1 MLEMYVKTFGSWFCE
16 INYTDKMIYRIHTEN
31 SQSLTIKTYVH
42 EYYLIQK
49 KSLSWLKIFI
59 TNVAIPLG
67 AKDSLQ

>member
-49 KSLSWLKIFI
+49 KSLS
-59 TNVAIPLG
+59 
-67 AKDSLQ
+67 